1 MGLMMMKKTFP
12 ILFQIWFLALIILV
26 PLIAERPV
34 RSWVVLLS
42 LPLLWSPSV
51 IAPHGLR
58 GVSPLDREGPG
69 RRGLLRRVLEGNQI
83 TTVKRI
89 LSHLPPE
96 FQLKMGYDCTLR
108 I

>member
-1 MGLMMMKKTFP
+1 MMMKKTFP
-12 ILFQIWFLALIILV
+12 ILFQIWFLALVILV

-34 RSWVVLLS
+34 LLRVLLQS
-42 LPLLWSPSV
+42 LPLLLSPSV

-58 GVSPLDREGPG
+58 GVSPLDHEGRG
-69 RRGLLRRVLEGNQI
+69 RRGVLRRVLEGNLI
-83 TTVKRI
+83 TSVKRI